1 MKCVLTEDQA
11 KHYPESYDVNGR
23 DHAYPESPERIGVLL
38 KGAMQAGLEQ
48 VEPPDYG
55 LEAIAK
61 VHTPEYLEFLK
72 NAHKRWSRITD
83 AAPDV
88 TPNIRPTNRDGTYP
102 ASVLAQAG
110 YHIADASAPISADTW
125 DCVKR
130 SAHSAIH
137 ASELVM
143 AGEPMAYALCRPP
156 GHHAGAD
163 IAGGFCYLNNSAIAA
178 QHLFKKHKTVAILDV
193 DLHHGNGTQM
203 IFYQRSDVLTVS
215 LHADPVRFY
224 PFFWGHAAERG
235 EGAGLGYNLNL
246 PLPRYSANDE
256 FLEALE
262 KALERIEAFAPEAL
276 VIALGLDAYEGD
288 PYAGL
293 CITTEGYGL
302 IGNAIRNRMACPTV
316 IVQEGGYLCDE
327 LGENLTQFLI
337 GIQPKDHQPKDP
349 E

>member
-1 MKCVLTEDQA
+1 MKVVLSEDQTR
-11 KHYPESYDVNGR
+11 HYPDSYIVNGL
-23 DHAYPESPERIGVLL
+23 DHAYPESPERIEILL
-38 KGAMQAGLEQ
+38 KGALQARLEL
-48 VEPPDYG
+48 VDPPEYG

-72 NAHKRWSRITD
+72 NANRRWSRIAD

-88 TPNIRPTNRDGTYP
+88 PPNIRPTNRDGKYP

-110 YHIADASAPISADTW
+110 YHIADASAPITADTW
-125 DCVKR
+125 ACAKR

-137 ASELVM
+137 ATELVL
-143 AGEPMAYALCRPP
+143 AGEPMAFALCRPP

-163 IAGGFCYLNNSAIAA
+163 IAMGFCYLNNSAIAA
-178 QHLFKKHKTVAILDV
+178 QHLLKKHKTVLDV

-203 IFYQRSDVLTVS
+203 IFYQRPDVLTVS

-224 PFFWGHAAERG
+224 PFFWGHAGERG

-246 PLPRYSANDE
+246 PLPRYSGNDE
-256 FLEALE
+256 FLAALE
-262 KALERIEAFAPEAL
+262 KALERIEAFAPDAI
-276 VIALGLDAYEGD
+276 VIALGLDAFEGD

-302 IGNAIRNRMACPTV
+302 IGKAIRNKMVCPTV
-316 IVQEGGYLCDE
+316 IVQEGGYLCAE
-327 LGENLTQFLI
+327 LGENLTQFLT
-337 GIQPKDHQPKDP
+337 GMQS
-349 E
+349 

>member
-1 MKCVLTEDQA
+1 MKCVLSENQA
-11 KHYPESYDVNGR
+11 SHFPDTYVVHGR
-23 DHAYPESPERIGVLL
+23 DDAYPESPERIGVLL
-38 KGAMQAGLEQ
+38 TGALNAGLEE
-48 VEPPDYG
+48 VEPNDYG

-61 VHTPEYLEFLK
+61 VHTPEYLHFLK
-72 NAHKRWSRITD
+72 NAHKRWQRIPD
-83 AAPDV
+83 AVPDV

-110 YHIADASAPISADTW
+110 YHMADGSVPITADTW
-125 DCVKR
+125 ECVKS

-143 AGEPMAYALCRPP
+143 AGEEMAYALCRPP
-156 GHHAGAD
+156 GHHAGPD
-163 IAGGFCYLNNSAIAA
+163 LAGGFCYLNNSAIAA
-178 QHLFKKHKTVAILDV
+178 QHLRKQYGSVAILDV

-203 IFYQRSDVLTVS
+203 VFYQRSDVLTVS

-224 PFFWGHAAERG
+224 PFFWGHANERG
-235 EGAGLGYNLNL
+235 EAAGLGYNLNL
-246 PLPRYSANDE
+246 PLPRFSGNEE
-256 FLEALE
+256 FLQALD
-262 KALERIEAFAPEAL
+262 KALDRISGFAPEAL

-302 IGNAIRNRMACPTV
+302 IASAIANRMTCPTV

-327 LGENLTQFLI
+327 LGENLTQFLTA
-337 GIQPKDHQPKDP
+337 IQTKDK